1 MLISNEW
8 LKEYVTIDDSVSNL
22 AERITR
28 TGIEVDDLID
38 YTKDIKNL
46 VVGFVKSKDKHP
58 DADKLNVCQVDIG
71 EDEPVQIV
79 CGAPNV
85 DAGQYVIVAK
95 VGGRLPGGIKIKRAK
110 LRGERSEGMICSLQ
124 EIGISSNYIPKSFE
138 SGIYVFSESQ
148 VPGTDA
154 LQALYLDDQVME
166 FDLTPNRA
174 DALSMIGTAYE
185 VAALYNTKM
194 TKPDTTSNELELSA
208 NDELTVTIEN
218 EDKVPYYSARV
229 VHDVTIE
236 PSPIWMQ
243 ARLIK
248 AGIRPINN
256 VVDISNYVL
265 LEYGQPLHMFDQDA
279 IGSQQIVVR
288 QANEGEKM
296 TTLDDTERE
305 LLTSDI
311 VITNGQTP
319 IALAGVMGGDFS
331 EVKEQTSNIV
341 IEGAIFD
348 PVSIRHT
355 SRRLNLRSESSS
367 RFEKGIATEFVDEAV
382 DRACYLLQT
391 YANGKVLKDR
401 VSSGELGAFITPIDI
416 TADKINRTIGFDL
429 SQNDIVTIFNQLG
442 FDTEI
447 NDDVIT
453 VLVPSRR
460 KDITIKEDL
469 IEEVARI
476 YGYDDIPSTLPVF
489 DKVTSGQLTDRQY
502 KTRMVKEVLEG
513 AGLDQAI
520 TYSLVSKEDATAFS
534 MQQRQTIDL
543 LMPMSEAH
551 ASLRQSLLPH
561 LIEAASYN
569 VARKNKDVKLFEIG
583 NVFFANGEGELPDQV
598 EYLSGILTGDYVVN
612 QWQGKKETV
621 DFYLAKGVV
630 DRVSEKLNLEFSYR
644 RADIDGLH
652 PGRTAEILL
661 ENKVVGFIGEL
672 HPTLAADNDLKRTYV
687 FELNFDALMSVS
699 VGYINYQPIPRFPGM
714 SRDIALEVDQNI
726 PAADLLSTIHAHGGN
741 ILKDTLVFDVYQG
754 EHLEKGKK
762 SIAIRLNYLDTEE
775 TLTDERVSKVQ
786 AEIEAALIEQ
796 GEVVE
801 IGRAHV

>member
-8 LKEYVTIDDSVSNL
+8 LKEYVTIDDSVSDL

-46 VVGFVKSKDKHP
+46 VVGFVKSKEKHP

-194 TKPDTTSNELELSA
+194 TKPETTSNELELSA

-534 MQQRQTIDL
+534 MQQRQTLDL

-687 FELNFDALMSVS
+687 FELNFDALMAVS

-796 GEVVE
+796 GAV
-801 IGRAHV
+801 IR

>member
-46 VVGFVKSKDKHP
+46 VVGFVKSKEKHP

-138 SGIYVFSESQ
+138 SGIFVFSESQ

-194 TKPDTTSNELELSA
+194 TKPETTSNELELSA

-243 ARLIK
+243 VRLIK

-331 EVKEQTSNIV
+331 EVKEHTSNIV

-453 VLVPSRR
+453 VQVPSRR

-489 DKVTSGQLTDRQY
+489 EKVTSGQLTDRQY

-520 TYSLVSKEDATAFS
+520 TYSLVSKEDATAFA

-661 ENKVVGFIGEL
+661 ENKVIGFIGEL
-672 HPTLAADNDLKRTYV
+672 HPTLAVDNDLKRTYV
-687 FELNFDALMSVS
+687 FELNFDALMAVS

-796 GEVVE
+796 GAV
-801 IGRAHV
+801 IR

>member
-46 VVGFVKSKDKHP
+46 VVGFVKSKEKHP

-194 TKPDTTSNELELSA
+194 TKPETTSNELELSA

-218 EDKVPYYSARV
+218 EDKAPYYSARV

-331 EVKEQTSNIV
+331 EVKEHTSNIV
-341 IEGAIFD
+341 IEGGIFD

-401 VSSGELGAFITPIDI
+401 VSSGELSAFITPIDI

-453 VLVPSRR
+453 VQVPSRR

-489 DKVTSGQLTDRQY
+489 EKVTSGQLTDRQY

-520 TYSLVSKEDATAFS
+520 TYSLVSKEDATAFA

-612 QWQGKKETV
+612 QWQGKKEIV

-687 FELNFDALMSVS
+687 FELNFDALMAVS

-714 SRDIALEVDQNI
+714 SRDIALEVNQNI

-796 GEVVE
+796 GAV
-801 IGRAHV
+801 IR

>member
-8 LKEYVTIDDSVSNL
+8 LKEYVTIDDSVSDL

-46 VVGFVKSKDKHP
+46 VVGFVKSKEKHP

-154 LQALYLDDQVME
+154 LQALYLNDQVME

-194 TKPDTTSNELELSA
+194 TKPETTSNELELSA

-687 FELNFDALMSVS
+687 FELNFDALMAVS

-796 GEVVE
+796 GAV
-801 IGRAHV
+801 IR

>member
-8 LKEYVTIDDSVSNL
+8 LKEYVTIDDSVSDL

-46 VVGFVKSKDKHP
+46 VVGFVKSKEKHP

-194 TKPDTTSNELELSA
+194 TKPETTSNELELSA
-208 NDELTVTIEN
+208 NDELIVTIEN

-687 FELNFDALMSVS
+687 FELNFDALMAVS

-796 GEVVE
+796 GAV
-801 IGRAHV
+801 IR

>member
-46 VVGFVKSKDKHP
+46 VVGFVKSKEKHP

-138 SGIYVFSESQ
+138 SGIFVFSESQ

-194 TKPDTTSNELELSA
+194 TKPETTSNELELSA

-243 ARLIK
+243 VRLIK

-331 EVKEQTSNIV
+331 EVKEHTSNIV

-453 VLVPSRR
+453 VQVPSRR

-489 DKVTSGQLTDRQY
+489 EKVTSGQLTDRQY

-520 TYSLVSKEDATAFS
+520 TYSLVSKEDATAFA

-652 PGRTAEILL
+652 PGRTTEILL
-661 ENKVVGFIGEL
+661 ENKVIGFIGEL

-687 FELNFDALMSVS
+687 FELNFDALMAVS

-796 GEVVE
+796 GAV
-801 IGRAHV
+801 IR

>member
-46 VVGFVKSKDKHP
+46 VVGFVKSKEKHP

-138 SGIYVFSESQ
+138 SGIFVFSESQ

-194 TKPDTTSNELELSA
+194 TKPETTSNELELSA

-243 ARLIK
+243 VRLIK

-331 EVKEQTSNIV
+331 EVKEHTSNIV

-453 VLVPSRR
+453 VQVPSRR

-489 DKVTSGQLTDRQY
+489 EKVTSGQLTDRQY

-520 TYSLVSKEDATAFS
+520 TYSLVFKEDATAFA

-661 ENKVVGFIGEL
+661 ENKVIGFIGEL

-687 FELNFDALMSVS
+687 FELNFDALMAVS

-796 GEVVE
+796 GAV
-801 IGRAHV
+801 IR

>member
-46 VVGFVKSKDKHP
+46 VVGFVKSKEKHP

-194 TKPDTTSNELELSA
+194 TKPETTSNELELSA

-265 LEYGQPLHMFDQDA
+265 LEYGQPLHMFDQYA

-331 EVKEQTSNIV
+331 EVKEHTSNIV

-401 VSSGELGAFITPIDI
+401 VSSGELSAFITPIDI

-453 VLVPSRR
+453 VQVPSRR

-489 DKVTSGQLTDRQY
+489 EKVTSGQLTDRQY

-520 TYSLVSKEDATAFS
+520 TYSLVSKEDATAFA

-687 FELNFDALMSVS
+687 FELNFDALMAVS

-714 SRDIALEVDQNI
+714 SRDIALEVNQNI

-796 GEVVE
+796 GAV
-801 IGRAHV
+801 IR

>member
-46 VVGFVKSKDKHP
+46 VVGFVKSKEKHP

-194 TKPDTTSNELELSA
+194 TKPETTSNELELSA

-288 QANEGEKM
+288 QANESEKM

-453 VLVPSRR
+453 VQVPSRR

-489 DKVTSGQLTDRQY
+489 EKVTSGQLTDRQY

-520 TYSLVSKEDATAFS
+520 TYSLVSKEDATAFA

-687 FELNFDALMSVS
+687 FELNFDALMAVS

-796 GEVVE
+796 GAV
-801 IGRAHV
+801 IR

>member
-46 VVGFVKSKDKHP
+46 VVGFVKSKEKHP

-194 TKPDTTSNELELSA
+194 TKPETTSNELELSA

-288 QANEGEKM
+288 QANEGERM

-331 EVKEQTSNIV
+331 EVKEHTSNIV

-348 PVSIRHT
+348 SVSIRHT

-453 VLVPSRR
+453 VQVPSRR

-489 DKVTSGQLTDRQY
+489 EKVTSGQLTDRQY

-520 TYSLVSKEDATAFS
+520 TYSLVSKEDATAFA

-583 NVFFANGEGELPDQV
+583 NIFFANAEGELPDQV

-630 DRVSEKLNLEFSYR
+630 DRVAEKLNLEFSYR

-687 FELNFDALMSVS
+687 FELNFDSLMAVS

-786 AEIEAALIEQ
+786 AEIEAALMEQ
-796 GEVVE
+796 GAV
-801 IGRAHV
+801 IR

>member
-46 VVGFVKSKDKHP
+46 VVGFVKSKEKHP

-124 EIGISSNYIPKSFE
+124 EIGISSNYIPKNFE

-194 TKPDTTSNELELSA
+194 TKPETTSNELELSA

-331 EVKEQTSNIV
+331 EVKEHTSNIV

-348 PVSIRHT
+348 SVSIRHT

-453 VLVPSRR
+453 VQVPSRR

-489 DKVTSGQLTDRQY
+489 EKVTSGQLTDRQY

-520 TYSLVSKEDATAFS
+520 TYSLVSKEDATAFA

-630 DRVSEKLNLEFSYR
+630 DRVAEKLNLEFSYR

-687 FELNFDALMSVS
+687 FELNFDALMAVS

-714 SRDIALEVDQNI
+714 SRDIALEVNQNI

-786 AEIEAALIEQ
+786 AEIEAALIKQ
-796 GEVVE
+796 GAV
-801 IGRAHV
+801 IR

>member
-46 VVGFVKSKDKHP
+46 VVGFVKSKEKHP

-124 EIGISSNYIPKSFE
+124 EIGISSNYVPKTFE
-138 SGIYVFSESQ
+138 SGIYVFSEAQ

-194 TKPDTTSNELELSA
+194 TKPETTSNELELSA
-208 NDELTVTIEN
+208 NDELTVTIKN

-460 KDITIKEDL
+460 EDITIKEDL

-687 FELNFDALMSVS
+687 FELNFDALMAVS

-796 GEVVE
+796 GAV
-801 IGRAHV
+801 IR

>member
-8 LKEYVTIDDSVSNL
+8 LKEYVTINDSVSNL

-46 VVGFVKSKDKHP
+46 VVGFVKSKEKHP

-124 EIGISSNYIPKSFE
+124 EIGISSNYVPKTFE
-138 SGIYVFSESQ
+138 SGIYVFSEAQ

-154 LQALYLDDQVME
+154 LQGLYLDDQVME

-453 VLVPSRR
+453 VQVPSRR

-687 FELNFDALMSVS
+687 FELNFDALMAVS

-796 GEVVE
+796 GAV
-801 IGRAHV
+801 IR

>member
-46 VVGFVKSKDKHP
+46 VVGFVKSKEKHP

-194 TKPDTTSNELELSA
+194 TKPETTSNELELSA

-453 VLVPSRR
+453 VQVPSRR

-489 DKVTSGQLTDRQY
+489 EKVTSGQLTDRQY

-520 TYSLVSKEDATAFS
+520 TYSLVSKEDATAFA

-561 LIEAASYN
+561 LNEAASYN

-687 FELNFDALMSVS
+687 FELNFDALMAVS

-796 GEVVE
+796 GAV
-801 IGRAHV
+801 IR

>member
-46 VVGFVKSKDKHP
+46 VVGFVKSKEKHP

-124 EIGISSNYIPKSFE
+124 EIGISSNYVPKTFE
-138 SGIYVFSESQ
+138 SGIYVFSEAQ

-208 NDELTVTIEN
+208 NNELTVTIEN

-296 TTLDDTERE
+296 TTLDGTERE

-453 VLVPSRR
+453 VQVPSRR

-489 DKVTSGQLTDRQY
+489 EKVTSGQLTDRQY

-661 ENKVVGFIGEL
+661 ENKIVGFIGEL

-796 GEVVE
+796 GAV
-801 IGRAHV
+801 IR

>member
-699 VGYINYQPIPRFPGM
+699 VGYINYQSIPRFPGM

-796 GEVVE
+796 GAV
-801 IGRAHV
+801 IR

>member
-46 VVGFVKSKDKHP
+46 VVGFVKSKEKHP

-79 CGAPNV
+79 CGTPNV

-194 TKPDTTSNELELSA
+194 TKPETTSNELELSA

-331 EVKEQTSNIV
+331 EVKEHTSNIV

-348 PVSIRHT
+348 SVSIRHT

-453 VLVPSRR
+453 VQVPSRR

-489 DKVTSGQLTDRQY
+489 EKVTSGQLTDRQY

-520 TYSLVSKEDATAFS
+520 TYSLVSKEDATAFA

-630 DRVSEKLNLEFSYR
+630 DRVAEKLNLEFSYR

-687 FELNFDALMSVS
+687 FELNFDALMAVS

-714 SRDIALEVDQNI
+714 SRDIALEVNQNI

-786 AEIEAALIEQ
+786 AEIEAALIKQ
-796 GEVVE
+796 GAV
-801 IGRAHV
+801 IR

>member
-218 EDKVPYYSARV
+218 EDKVPYYRARV

-796 GEVVE
+796 GAV
-801 IGRAHV
+801 IR

>member
-38 YTKDIKNL
+38 YTKDTKNL
-46 VVGFVKSKDKHP
+46 VVGFVKSKEKHP

-194 TKPDTTSNELELSA
+194 TKPETTSNELELSA

-331 EVKEQTSNIV
+331 EVKEHTSNIV

-348 PVSIRHT
+348 SVSIRHT

-453 VLVPSRR
+453 VQVPSRR

-489 DKVTSGQLTDRQY
+489 EKVTSGQLTDRQY

-520 TYSLVSKEDATAFS
+520 TYSLVSKEDATAFA

-630 DRVSEKLNLEFSYR
+630 DRVAEKLNLEFSYR

-687 FELNFDALMSVS
+687 FELNFDALMAVS

-714 SRDIALEVDQNI
+714 SRDIALEVNQNI

-786 AEIEAALIEQ
+786 AEIEAALIKQ
-796 GEVVE
+796 GAV
-801 IGRAHV
+801 IR

>member
-46 VVGFVKSKDKHP
+46 VVGFVKSKEKHP

-124 EIGISSNYIPKSFE
+124 EIGISSNYVPKTFE
-138 SGIYVFSESQ
+138 SGIYVFSEAQ

-208 NDELTVTIEN
+208 NNELTVTIEN

-279 IGSQQIVVR
+279 IGLQQIVVR

-296 TTLDDTERE
+296 TTLDGTERE

-453 VLVPSRR
+453 VQVPSRR

-489 DKVTSGQLTDRQY
+489 EKVTSGQLTDRQY

-661 ENKVVGFIGEL
+661 ENKIVGFIGEL

-796 GEVVE
+796 GAV
-801 IGRAHV
+801 IR

>member
-46 VVGFVKSKDKHP
+46 VVGFVKSKEKHP

-138 SGIYVFSESQ
+138 SGIFVFSESQ

-194 TKPDTTSNELELSA
+194 TKPETTSNELELSA

-236 PSPIWMQ
+236 PSPIRMQ
-243 ARLIK
+243 VRLIK

-331 EVKEQTSNIV
+331 EVKEHTSNIV

-453 VLVPSRR
+453 VQVPSRR

-489 DKVTSGQLTDRQY
+489 EKVTSGQLTDRQY

-520 TYSLVSKEDATAFS
+520 TYSLVSKEDATAFA

-661 ENKVVGFIGEL
+661 ENKVIGFIGEL

-687 FELNFDALMSVS
+687 FELNFDALMAVS

-796 GEVVE
+796 GAV
-801 IGRAHV
+801 IR

>member
-46 VVGFVKSKDKHP
+46 VVGFVKSKEKHP

-194 TKPDTTSNELELSA
+194 TKPETTSNELELSA

-296 TTLDDTERE
+296 TTLDDAERE

-331 EVKEQTSNIV
+331 EVKEHTSNIV

-348 PVSIRHT
+348 SVSIRHT

-453 VLVPSRR
+453 VQVPSRR

-489 DKVTSGQLTDRQY
+489 EKVTSGQLTDRQY

-520 TYSLVSKEDATAFS
+520 TYSLVSKEDATAFA

-630 DRVSEKLNLEFSYR
+630 DRVAEKLNLEFSYR

-687 FELNFDALMSVS
+687 FELNFDALMAVS

-714 SRDIALEVDQNI
+714 SRDIALEVNQNI

-786 AEIEAALIEQ
+786 AEIEAALIKQ
-796 GEVVE
+796 GAV
-801 IGRAHV
+801 IR

>member
-38 YTKDIKNL
+38 YTEDIKNL
-46 VVGFVKSKDKHP
+46 VVGFVKSKEKHP
-58 DADKLNVCQVDIG
+58 DADKLNVCLVDIG
-71 EDEPVQIV
+71 EDESVQIV

-138 SGIYVFSESQ
+138 SGIYVFSEAQ

-194 TKPDTTSNELELSA
+194 TKPETTSNELELSA

-331 EVKEQTSNIV
+331 EVKEHTSNIV

-348 PVSIRHT
+348 SVSIRHT

-453 VLVPSRR
+453 VQVPSRR

-489 DKVTSGQLTDRQY
+489 EKVTSGQLTDRQY

-520 TYSLVSKEDATAFS
+520 TYSLVSKEDATAFA

-630 DRVSEKLNLEFSYR
+630 DRVAEKLNLEFSYR

-687 FELNFDALMSVS
+687 FELNFDALMAVS

-714 SRDIALEVDQNI
+714 SRDIALEVNQNI

-786 AEIEAALIEQ
+786 AEIEAALIKQ
-796 GEVVE
+796 GAV
-801 IGRAHV
+801 IR

>member
-46 VVGFVKSKDKHP
+46 VVGFVKSKEKHP

-148 VPGTDA
+148 IPGTDA

-194 TKPDTTSNELELSA
+194 TKPETTSNELELSA

-331 EVKEQTSNIV
+331 EVKEHTSNIV

-401 VSSGELGAFITPIDI
+401 VSSGELSAFITPIDI

-453 VLVPSRR
+453 VQVPSRR

-489 DKVTSGQLTDRQY
+489 EKVTSGQLTDRQY

-520 TYSLVSKEDATAFS
+520 TYSLVSKEDATAFA

-687 FELNFDALMSVS
+687 FELNFDALMAVS

-714 SRDIALEVDQNI
+714 SRDIALEVNQNI

-796 GEVVE
+796 GAV
-801 IGRAHV
+801 IR

>member
-8 LKEYVTIDDSVSNL
+8 LKEYVTIDDSVSDL

-46 VVGFVKSKDKHP
+46 VVGFVKSKEKHP

-194 TKPDTTSNELELSA
+194 TKPETTSNELELSA

-218 EDKVPYYSARV
+218 EDKVSYYSARV

-305 LLTSDI
+305 LLTNDI

-331 EVKEQTSNIV
+331 EVKEHTSNIV

-348 PVSIRHT
+348 SVSIRHT

-453 VLVPSRR
+453 VQVPSRR

-489 DKVTSGQLTDRQY
+489 EKVTSGQLTDRQY

-520 TYSLVSKEDATAFS
+520 TYSLVSKEDATAFA

-621 DFYLAKGVV
+621 DLYLAKGVV
-630 DRVSEKLNLEFSYR
+630 DRVAEKLNLEFSYR

-687 FELNFDALMSVS
+687 FELNFDALMAVS

-796 GEVVE
+796 GAV
-801 IGRAHV
+801 IR

>member
-46 VVGFVKSKDKHP
+46 VVGFVKSKEKHP

-124 EIGISSNYIPKSFE
+124 EIGISSNYVPKSFE
-138 SGIYVFSESQ
+138 SGIYVYSESQ

-194 TKPDTTSNELELSA
+194 TKPETTSNELELSA

-447 NDDVIT
+447 NDDDIT
-453 VLVPSRR
+453 VQVPSRR

-489 DKVTSGQLTDRQY
+489 EKVTSGQLTDRQY

-551 ASLRQSLLPH
+551 ASLHQSLLPH

-644 RADIDGLH
+644 RADIDRLH

-687 FELNFDALMSVS
+687 FELNFDALMAVS

-786 AEIEAALIEQ
+786 AEIEVALIEQ
-796 GEVVE
+796 GAV
-801 IGRAHV
+801 IR

>member
-46 VVGFVKSKDKHP
+46 VVGFVKSKEKHP

-138 SGIYVFSESQ
+138 SGIYVFSEAQ

-194 TKPDTTSNELELSA
+194 TKPETTSNELDLSA

-612 QWQGKKETV
+612 QWQDKKETV

-672 HPTLAADNDLKRTYV
+672 HPILAAGNDLKRTYV
-687 FELNFDALMSVS
+687 FELNFDALMAVS

-796 GEVVE
+796 GAV
-801 IGRAHV
+801 IR

>member
-8 LKEYVTIDDSVSNL
+8 LKEYVTINDSVSNL

-46 VVGFVKSKDKHP
+46 VVGFVKSKEKHP

-95 VGGRLPGGIKIKRAK
+95 VGGRLPGGIKIKRVK

-124 EIGISSNYIPKSFE
+124 EIGISSNYVPKTFE
-138 SGIYVFSESQ
+138 SGIYVFSEAQ

-453 VLVPSRR
+453 VQVPSRR

-687 FELNFDALMSVS
+687 FELNFDALMAVS

-796 GEVVE
+796 GAV
-801 IGRAHV
+801 IR

>member
-46 VVGFVKSKDKHP
+46 VVGFVKSKEKHP

-110 LRGERSEGMICSLQ
+110 LRGEHSEGMICSLQ

-154 LQALYLDDQVME
+154 LQALYLNDQVME

-194 TKPDTTSNELELSA
+194 TKPETTSNELELSA

-331 EVKEQTSNIV
+331 EVKEHTSNIV

-348 PVSIRHT
+348 SVSIRHT

-453 VLVPSRR
+453 VQVPSRR

-489 DKVTSGQLTDRQY
+489 EKVTSGQLTDRQY

-520 TYSLVSKEDATAFS
+520 TYSLVSKEDATAFA

-672 HPTLAADNDLKRTYV
+672 HPTLAAENDLKRTYV
-687 FELNFDALMSVS
+687 FELNFDALMAVS

-796 GEVVE
+796 GAV
-801 IGRAHV
+801 IR

>member
-46 VVGFVKSKDKHP
+46 VVGFVKSKEKHP

-138 SGIYVFSESQ
+138 SGIFVFSESQ

-174 DALSMIGTAYE
+174 DALCMIGTAYE

-194 TKPDTTSNELELSA
+194 TKPETTSNELELSA

-243 ARLIK
+243 VRLIK

-331 EVKEQTSNIV
+331 EVKEHTSNIV

-453 VLVPSRR
+453 VQVPSRR

-489 DKVTSGQLTDRQY
+489 EKVTSGQLTDRQY

-520 TYSLVSKEDATAFS
+520 TYSLVSKEDATAFA

-661 ENKVVGFIGEL
+661 ENKVIGFIGEL

-687 FELNFDALMSVS
+687 FELNFDALMAVS

-796 GEVVE
+796 GAV
-801 IGRAHV
+801 IR

>member
-28 TGIEVDDLID
+28 TGIEVDDLIG

-46 VVGFVKSKDKHP
+46 VVGFVKSKEKHP

-138 SGIYVFSESQ
+138 SGIFVFSESQ

-194 TKPDTTSNELELSA
+194 TKPETTSNELELSA

-243 ARLIK
+243 VRLIK

-331 EVKEQTSNIV
+331 EVKEHTSNIV

-453 VLVPSRR
+453 VQVPSRR

-489 DKVTSGQLTDRQY
+489 EKVTSGQLTDRQY

-520 TYSLVSKEDATAFS
+520 TYSLVSKEDATAFA

-551 ASLRQSLLPH
+551 ASLCQSLLPH

-661 ENKVVGFIGEL
+661 ENKVIGFIGEL

-687 FELNFDALMSVS
+687 FELNFDALMAVS

-796 GEVVE
+796 GAV
-801 IGRAHV
+801 IR

>member
-46 VVGFVKSKDKHP
+46 VVGFVKSKEKHP

-138 SGIYVFSESQ
+138 SGIYVFSEAQ

-194 TKPDTTSNELELSA
+194 TKPETTSNELDLSA

-296 TTLDDTERE
+296 TTLYDTERE

-672 HPTLAADNDLKRTYV
+672 HPILAADNDLKRTYV
-687 FELNFDALMSVS
+687 FELNFDALMAVS

-796 GEVVE
+796 GAV
-801 IGRAHV
+801 IR

>member
-46 VVGFVKSKDKHP
+46 VVGFVKSKEKHP

-138 SGIYVFSESQ
+138 SGIYVFSEAQ

-194 TKPDTTSNELELSA
+194 TKPETTSNELDLSA

-265 LEYGQPLHMFDQDA
+265 LEYGQPLHMFDQDT

-612 QWQGKKETV
+612 QWQDKKETV

-672 HPTLAADNDLKRTYV
+672 HPILAADNDLKRTYV
-687 FELNFDALMSVS
+687 FELNFDALMAVS

-796 GEVVE
+796 GAV
-801 IGRAHV
+801 IR

>member
-46 VVGFVKSKDKHP
+46 VVGFVKSKEKHP

-174 DALSMIGTAYE
+174 DVLSMIGTAYE

-194 TKPDTTSNELELSA
+194 TKPETTSNELELSA

-331 EVKEQTSNIV
+331 EVKEHTSNIV

-348 PVSIRHT
+348 SVSIRHT

-453 VLVPSRR
+453 VQVPSRR

-489 DKVTSGQLTDRQY
+489 EKVTSGQLTDRQY

-520 TYSLVSKEDATAFS
+520 TYSLVSKEDATAFA

-630 DRVSEKLNLEFSYR
+630 DRVAEKLNLEFSYR

-687 FELNFDALMSVS
+687 FELNFDALMAVS

-714 SRDIALEVDQNI
+714 SRDIALEVNQNI

-786 AEIEAALIEQ
+786 AEIEAALIKQ
-796 GEVVE
+796 GAV
-801 IGRAHV
+801 IR